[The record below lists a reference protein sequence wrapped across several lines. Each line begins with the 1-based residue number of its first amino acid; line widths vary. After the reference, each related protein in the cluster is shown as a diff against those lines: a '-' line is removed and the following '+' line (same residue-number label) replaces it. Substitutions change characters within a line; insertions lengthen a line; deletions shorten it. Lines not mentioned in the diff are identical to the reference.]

1 LKKIDLLL
9 RLIQIQHKS
18 QRIIIMTSTEQP
30 PKLTFII
37 SDDMGKCGLKNH
49 NKKQIYF
56 PFFMMGCCGDARGV
70 ISWNGEREIL
80 QVPKKMDYKWFKIL
94 AEKLR
99 ENPYFDWDWESF
111 SKNILAP
118 NREHLKIVL
127 KLDDEAVDM
136 LLEDGYVFINNFDG
150 KPEDDGEDSTEWE
163 KMRLKGENGY
173 YPNFKNFLEHPN
185 ELEY

>member
-1 LKKIDLLL
+1 
-9 RLIQIQHKS
+9 
-18 QRIIIMTSTEQP
+18 MTSTEQP

-150 KPEDDGEDSTEWE
+150 KPEDDGEDSAEWE
-163 KMRLKGENGY
+163 EMRLKGENGY

>member
-1 LKKIDLLL
+1 
-9 RLIQIQHKS
+9 
-18 QRIIIMTSTEQP
+18 MTSAEQP